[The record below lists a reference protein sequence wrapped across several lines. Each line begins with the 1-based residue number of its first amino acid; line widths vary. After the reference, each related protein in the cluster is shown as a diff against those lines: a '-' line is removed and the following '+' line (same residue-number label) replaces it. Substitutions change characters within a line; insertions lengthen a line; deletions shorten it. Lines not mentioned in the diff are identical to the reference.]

1 MKKILSIFLILILMI
16 STCSVAVSAWEM
28 VDFMRIGIYYG
39 TNARAEY
46 TLTSETG
53 FDLGYYD
60 GREFISEVETY
71 DTQMRIV
78 KGAGS
83 YLSVLNLGTGETL
96 YSFDTVNYGLGVVPK
111 EKDSGEQMMK
121 ITAKAT
127 TTYRGGFDFKSVSNG
142 ITAVNVVE
150 LDDYLY
156 GVISREMSPSW
167 PKEAL
172 KAQAVCARNFAL
184 SKLGRHKDSG
194 FDLCN
199 TVCCQAYS
207 GVDYE
212 AAGSYAPVDETSKE
226 VLLYEDELVQAVYS
240 SSMGEC
246 TEDVKN
252 VWGSKVPYLVSVSN
266 EYEDTANVNNGIW
279 ENTLSKARAT
289 EIMNSKGYNIGT
301 VTDITA
307 LEYSEAGR
315 VLRLEVKGTKGSE
328 IFTKERCRT
337 IFAEAT
343 LSQMYTI
350 SGGGKVSYPVVYTLG
365 AKGKQSVSLD
375 KVYVLGAEG
384 ETSFYAVSDKTTQKL
399 EGATMGDDFIFSGQG
414 WGHGVGMSQYGAK
427 GMAEAGFTYDEIL
440 THYYDGTHLERF
452 YTEEEETTDEIEE
465 VTDGLGDE

>member
-1 MKKILSIFLILILMI
+1 
-16 STCSVAVSAWEM
+16 
-28 VDFMRIGIYYG
+28 
-39 TNARAEY
+39 EY
-46 TLTSETG
+46 VLTSQTG
-53 FDLGYYD
+53 FDIGYYD
-60 GREFISEVETY
+60 GRDFIPETESY
-71 DTQMRIV
+71 GEQLKIV

-83 YLSVLNLGTGETL
+83 FLSAVNPQTGETI
-96 YSFDTVNYGLGVVPK
+96 YSFDTVNFGLGIEPK
-111 EKDSGEQMMK
+111 EADSGEKIMK

-127 TTYRGGFDFKSVSNG
+127 ATYRGGFDFKAVSGG

-172 KAQAVCARNFAL
+172 KTQAVCARNFAL
-184 SKLGRHKDSG
+184 SKLGRHSDSG

-212 AAGSYAPVDETSKE
+212 AEGSYAPVDETSKE

-246 TEDVKN
+246 TENVKN
-252 VWGSKVPYLVSVSN
+252 VWGSNFPYLVSVSN
-266 EYEDTANVNNGIW
+266 EYEDTENINNGIW

-307 LEYSEAGR
+307 LEYSDAGR
-315 VLRLEVKGTKGSE
+315 VIRLEVKGTKGSE

-350 SGGGKVSYPVVYTLG
+350 SGGGKISYPTVYTLG
-365 AKGKQSVSLD
+365 ANGKKSISLD
-375 KVYVLGAEG
+375 KICVLGAEG
-384 ETSFYAVSDKTTQKL
+384 ETSFYAIGKGGTSKL
-399 EGATMGDDFIFSGQG
+399 EGKTAGDDFIFSGQG

-427 GMAEAGFTYDEIL
+427 GMAEAGFTYEEIL
-440 THYYDGTHLERF
+440 THYYQGTHLESF
-452 YTEEEETTDEIEE
+452 AEEEL
-465 VTDGLGDE
+465 TDGLGDE